1 MFSPYALCVVVTAS
15 VCWHAS
21 LSFETEPE
29 YCTVA
34 SKDCRLPLR
43 LEFEALGASGEGLN
57 FIQTKQAQRNST
69 SNRKNSSL
77 RNSTSDRHNSSHLS
91 VNTWVNPATGKTDA
105 GWVFQRL
112 VALVVG
118 VLDLVNVPADLEIPG
133 SHSVES
139 INIQFVFV
147 SIGVLLTVGVA
158 YLFERRFYPKFF
170 AENLMPLWLM
180 VLFATSYIVLVPG
193 VSMLLFSVRMIFIDP
208 TDHKRL
214 DAIVEQGTFNATPF
228 IKETMFS
235 LVRFLFQ
242 GGNWPAGI
250 LVAFY
255 GFGVPVVKLVL
266 LIAVAIYRRYP
277 EKALLHSK
285 MVHWIQ
291 FISKFDSPKLVCYA
305 LIKFIVG
312 SQNYPGLVETSFHLD
327 VGYMYYFV
335 FCFFTLVGALLIP
348 CELPEKQ
355 NETVP
360 PLLVRR
366 YKCDAKGIFMVM
378 AILTTAFAVV
388 FYFGSF
394 TGFMSVSL
402 DFAKSGPFTL
412 MDPLFNMSTVQTL
425 HMSSWTQHDI
435 SLWLTVQTL
444 SQQCFQ
450 RFDANSF
457 LAWLL
462 MAIFVLVLTVLDMAV
477 LLYVSFLLWQAP
489 AKSHQQRRALWLM
502 KVAHWLKYL
511 SMLDVAAV
519 GIAIMAVAVAVTFS
533 GVGISIS
540 PMPGGILGLVLAEV
554 LHYAAYYSTAAAV
567 KYFVED
573 ENCRF
578 EGGAIEE

>member
-21 LSFETEPE
+21 LSSETEPE
-29 YCTVA
+29 YCTAA
-34 SKDCRLPLR
+34 SDDCRLPLP
-43 LEFEALGASGEGLN
+43 LESETLGASGESLN

-77 RNSTSDRHNSSHLS
+77 RNSTSDGKNSSQLS
-91 VNTWVNPATGKTDA
+91 FNLWGVNPATGKTDA
-105 GWVFQRL
+105 SWVFQRL
-112 VALVVG
+112 VELVIG
-118 VLDLVNVPADLEIPG
+118 ILDLENVPVEG
-133 SHSVES
+133 SHTVKS

-147 SIGVLLTVGVA
+147 SIGILLIVGVA

-170 AENLMPLWLM
+170 AENLMPLWLI
-180 VLFATSYIVLVPG
+180 VLFATSYIALVPG
-193 VSMLLFSVRMIFIDP
+193 ISMMLFSVRMIFIDP
-208 TDHKRL
+208 KNHMHVDV
-214 DAIVEQGTFNATPF
+214 IVEQGTFGPTPV

-235 LVRFLFQ
+235 LVHFLFQ

-255 GFGVPVVKLVL
+255 GFGVPVAKLVL
-266 LIAVAIYRRYP
+266 LVAVAIYRRYP
-277 EKALLHSK
+277 EKALLHSQ

-291 FISKFDSPKLVCYA
+291 FISKFDSPKLLCYA

-312 SQNYPGLVETSFHLD
+312 SQNYPGLVETTFHLD

-335 FCFFTLVGALLIP
+335 FCIFTLVGALLIP
-348 CELPEKQ
+348 CELPENQ
-355 NETVP
+355 NEKVP

-366 YKCDAKGIFMVM
+366 YKCDPKGIFMVM
-378 AILTTAFAVV
+378 AILTAAFAVV

-402 DFAKSGPFTL
+402 DFVRAAPTMMMNPF
-412 MDPLFNMSTVQTL
+412 FNLGTVL
-425 HMSSWTQHDI
+425 ELNMSSWTQHDI

-450 RFDANSF
+450 RFEANSF

-462 MAIFVLVLTVLDMAV
+462 MAIFVLVFTVLDMAV

-511 SMLDVAAV
+511 SMLDVAAI
-519 GIAIMAVAVAVTFS
+519 GIAIMAVAVNVTFA
-533 GVGISIS
+533 GAGISIS
-540 PMPGGILGLVLAEV
+540 PMPGGLLGLVIAEV

-567 KYFVED
+567 KYFIED

-578 EGGAIEE
+578 EGGAIGE